1 MTARIVIT
9 TTTQTSTSGSNTI
22 NINQVLGQPIIP
34 GMSVSGTNIGAG
46 SKVQSIVGNTVTLTV
61 VTTGAISSGASITFT
76 DAGPTIGPGV
86 GNVPSSS
93 VNNDFNTIQ
102 KYVAAVLGVGG
113 TDPRTSVV
121 DKTFGY
127 NQSVNSSQVSA
138 NAKISALQW
147 HNLRTDLLRCRWH
160 QTGAD
165 LGSTVRD
172 PYDTVNTT
180 TLGYTITEADR
191 VAYLAMAND
200 CIANR
205 LATPPTNM
213 ATRSYFGFGSLVN
226 TGGWN
231 DIIQH
236 TVTIPFQ
243 DDNTARGFFN
253 AGGRIEFS
261 ATIAA
266 PGGGFSSTSN
276 RKDVA
281 WNTIFTGMGTVYFG
295 YNSTT
300 CTGTGSTSN
309 IGFLQLT
316 SSAQTIFSKSTSADA
331 AYTAND
337 YRITASY
344 IAPNLYLTVLFEDL
358 SIGSNAPYNVDEVV
372 DGIVTSKVQAYYATG
387 AYVQHALPPAT
398 STTASFTIT
407 IGAITGLTPTTVN
420 ATRYVASSQVF
431 TPSGGNAPYDFSL
444 ASGTLPP
451 GLSLSALG
459 NVSTIT
465 LSGTPTG
472 YGTFNFSFKLVDNA
486 GQSTVVA
493 ISYIIDANVTTQSVA
508 YTAGG
513 TVQWKCPISFV
524 GTATILLVAGGG
536 SGGRAGASGS
546 GGGGAGGV
554 VYQTGVA
561 VNPGSTY
568 TVTVGLGGNP
578 GNGGNSVFN
587 NLTAIGGG
595 RGAGIDT
602 SATGSNGGSGG
613 GGAGGTGGTPTSGQG
628 NSGGT
633 GSGGGGGGVNGSGNG
648 ATGGPGKGYT
658 INGATYTV
666 GGGGGAYSSG
676 TGGTGGGGAGSSSG
690 TVVGTAGSANTGGGG
705 GGSGAT
711 VSAAPGGSGIVVISG
726 TWNPAQI

>member
-1 MTARIVIT
+1 MTARIVTT

-22 NINQVLGQPIIP
+22 NINQVLGQPILP
-34 GMSVSGTNIGAG
+34 GMSVSGTNIGTGA
-46 SKVQSIVGNTVTLTV
+46 KVQSIVGNTVTMTV

-76 DAGPTIGPGV
+76 DAGPTLGPGV

-113 TDPRTSVV
+113 TDPRTNVA

-127 NQSVNSSQVSA
+127 NLTVNSNQVSA

-165 LGSTVRD
+165 KSSLVTE

-191 VAYLAMAND
+191 AAYLAMAND
-200 CIANR
+200 CIVNR
-205 LATPPTNM
+205 LAVPPTNM
-213 ATRSYFGFGSLVN
+213 ASRSSFGFGNLTN
-226 TGGWN
+226 NGGWN
-231 DIIQH
+231 SSIEH

-261 ATIAA
+261 ATIAS
-266 PGGGFSSTSN
+266 PPGGFSTSSN
-276 RKDVA
+276 RKDIA
-281 WNTIFTGMGTVYFG
+281 WNTIFTGMGTIYFS
-295 YNSTT
+295 YNQTICSG
-300 CTGTGSTSN
+300 TGTTSN

-316 SSAQTIFSKSTSADA
+316 STAQTIFTKSTSADA

-337 YRITASY
+337 YKITASY
-344 IAPNLYLTVLFEDL
+344 IAPNLYLTVKFEDL
-358 SIGSNAPYNVDEVV
+358 SIGSNVPYNVDEVV
-372 DGIVTSKVQAYYATG
+372 DGIVTSTVQAYYSTG

-398 STTASFTIT
+398 TTTASFTIT
-407 IGAITGLTPTTVN
+407 IGSISGLTPTSVN
-420 ATRYVASSQVF
+420 AIRYVASSQVF
-431 TPSGGNAPYDFSL
+431 TPVGGSGPYFFTLS
-444 ASGTLPP
+444 SGTLPP
-451 GLSLSALG
+451 GLSLSTLAG
-459 NVSTIT
+459 VSTVT

-472 YGTFNFSFKLVDNA
+472 YGTFNFSLGVKDST
-486 GQSTVVA
+486 GQSTIVA
-493 ISYIIDANVTTQSVA
+493 LSYIIDPNVSTQIA
-508 YTAGG
+508 TFTAGG
-513 TVQWKCPISFV
+513 TTSWVCPVSFV
-524 GTATILLVAGGG
+524 GTATVVVVAGGG
-536 SGGRAGASGS
+536 SGGRAGSNGS

-554 VYQTGVA
+554 LYATTVA

-568 TVTVGLGGNP
+568 TVTVGRGGNP
-578 GNGGNSVFN
+578 GNGENSVFN

-602 SATGSNGGSGG
+602 GVTGSNGGSGG
-613 GGAGGTGGTPTSGQG
+613 GGAGGSGGVATASQG
-628 NSGGT
+628 NSGAS
-633 GSGGGGGGVNGSGNG
+633 GSGGGGGGAFGSGSAG
-648 ATGGPGKGYT
+648 TGGPGRSFVFSGT
-658 INGATYTV
+658 TYSV
-666 GGGGGAYSSG
+666 GGGGGAYASG
-676 TGGTGGGGAGSSSG
+676 ASGGYGGGSGSSSS

-711 VSAAPGGSGIVVISG
+711 ISAAPGGSGIVIITG
-726 TWNPAQI
+726 TWNLLH

>member
-1 MTARIVIT
+1 MTARIVTT

-22 NINQVLGQPIIP
+22 NVNQVLGQPILP
-34 GMSVSGTNIGAG
+34 GMSVAGTNIGSGA
-46 SKVQSIVGNTVTLTV
+46 KVQSIVGNTVTLTV
-61 VTTGAISSGASITFT
+61 VNSGAIASGATITFT
-76 DAGPTIGPGV
+76 DAGPTLGPGV

-102 KYVAAVLGVGG
+102 KYVAAVLGAGG
-113 TDPRTSVV
+113 TDPRTNTT

-127 NQSVNSSQVSA
+127 NQTVNSSQVSA

-165 LGSTVRD
+165 LGSTVTE

-180 TLGYTITEADR
+180 SLGYLITEADR
-191 VAYLAMAND
+191 VAYLSMAND

-205 LATPPTNM
+205 LAIPPTNM
-213 ATRSYFGFGSLVN
+213 ATRSSFGFGNLSN
-226 TGGWN
+226 PGGWN
-231 DIIQH
+231 GTIQH

-261 ATIAA
+261 ASIAA
-266 PGGGFSSTSN
+266 PVGGFSSTSN

-281 WNTIFTGMGTVYFG
+281 WNTIFTGMGTIYFG

-300 CTGTGSTSN
+300 CTGTGSTSS
-309 IGFLQLT
+309 IGFYQLT
-316 SSAQTIFSKSTSADA
+316 SSAQTVFSKSTSADA

-344 IAPNLYLTVLFEDL
+344 IAPNLYLTALFEDN
-358 SIGSNAPYNVDEVV
+358 SVGENVPYNVDEVV
-372 DGIVTSKVQAYYATG
+372 DGIVTSTVQSYYSTG

-398 STTASFTIT
+398 TTTTSFVIT
-407 IGAITGLTPTTVN
+407 IGAISGLTPTSVN

-431 TPSGGNAPYDFSL
+431 TPVGGSGPYYFTLS
-444 ASGTLPP
+444 SGTLPP
-451 GLSLSALG
+451 GLALSTLAG
-459 NVSTIT
+459 VSTIT
-465 LSGTPTG
+465 ISGTPTS
-472 YGTFNFSFKLVDNA
+472 YGTFNFSLGVKDST
-486 GQSTVVA
+486 GQSTIVA
-493 ISYIIDANVTTQSVA
+493 LSYIIAPNVSAQAVTFTS
-508 YTAGG
+508 GG
-513 TVQWKCPISFV
+513 TTTWTCPVSFV
-524 GTATILLVAGGG
+524 GTATILVVAGGG
-536 SGGRAGASGS
+536 SGGRAGSNGS

-554 VYQTGVA
+554 VYSTGVA

-568 TVTVGLGGNP
+568 TVAVGSGGNP
-578 GNGGNSVFN
+578 GNGGNSVFDT
-587 NLTAIGGG
+587 LTAIGGG

-602 SATGSNGGSGG
+602 GVTGNNGGSGG
-613 GGAGGTGGTPTSGQG
+613 GGAGAGGGTGTSGQG

-633 GSGGGGGGVNGSGNG
+633 GSGGGGGGAGGSGNG
-648 ATGGPGKGYT
+648 GTGGPGRSIT
-658 INGATYTV
+658 INGAVYNV
-666 GGGGGAYSSG
+666 GGGGGAYASG
-676 TGGTGGGGAGSSSG
+676 ASGGSGGGSGSSSG

-726 TWNPAQI
+726 TWNLSH